1 MNSGQWDDFADW
13 LARSFFLLQAQRQLP
28 AAAIRPRVTRWAGD
42 STARA
47 HAATPQCRQTVP
59 AFKSGAGVSAT
70 QLDQSELTRQALRA
84 GVPKVIQG
92 LLQARSGTLQEDR
105 QAMVDQV
112 RKKAG
117 NWRGFKGA
125 ELLKRTRP

>member
-1 MNSGQWDDFADW
+1 MTNVLVRMDED
-13 LARSFFLLQAQRQLP
+13 LIRLL
-28 AAAIRPRVTRWAGD
+28 
-42 STARA
+42 S
-47 HAATPQCRQTVP
+47 
-59 AFKSGAGVSAT
+59 AGVLAT

-84 GVPKVIQG
+84 GVPKVVQG

-117 NWRGFKGA
+117 KWRGFKGA
-125 ELLKRTRP
+125 EMLKRTRP